1 MNSLEEVKRFKEL
14 HEMLSKNNEV
24 SKLFEEVKNKQQQLV
39 NARNFKQEEQAKIYE
54 KEYNEL
60 LEKLKDLP
68 FVEEYQELSEI
79 VNEKLGDVAY
89 LLEDMLDD
97 VINKQ

>member
-39 NARNFKQEEQAKIYE
+39 NARNYKQEEQAKIYE